1 MHGSDEKVQENT
13 EFTSARLEQHSSVVL
28 LVAVKIEAETQC
40 NPGEYGLCC
49 VFDFR
54 RYRYGK
60 NLELGLRKG

>member
-1 MHGSDEKVQENT
+1 MHGSDEEVQENT

-28 LVAVKIEAETQC
+28 LVTVKIDTETQR
-40 NPGEYGLCC
+40 NPIECGLCC

-60 NLELGLRKG
+60 NLNLGLRKG